1 MYTILGAGLSGI
13 SASYHIGHKD
23 CLVFEKKNN
32 PGGHIHS
39 YRESEF
45 VWDQGPHVSFTRNE
59 YVKQLLVFSV
69 NQEYREYTVKTAN
82 YYKGNWIPHPA
93 QCNLYAVP
101 QPLRDRFFNG
111 FLSRPE
117 SENIKPGNYEE
128 WLITAFGEAFYN
140 EFSKVYTKKYW
151 TVDPSLLSTAWVGPR
166 VFSPSIEEVR
176 RGYLEAP
183 DKESHYISQVRYP
196 LHNGYYSYA
205 TKLVDQ
211 MNILLE
217 KEITYIS
224 FKEKYILFGNER
236 HNYENL
242 ISTIPLPELI
252 FKSDAPV
259 AIKKSAAQLAC
270 SSVLLVNVTADH
282 ATLLDYN
289 WMYVYD
295 ENKLST
301 RINCTEKLSPN
312 NGPANKTG
320 IQVEVYFSSYK
331 PLNESVDDIAQ
342 KVCEELIEMGLIK
355 DQRSILSY
363 HTKWVQW
370 ANVIFDHKREQALD
384 LIFDWLSQFGL
395 ERNEQ
400 DLMPMTDWGT
410 YKNNG
415 KGTIHLAGRFAEWK
429 YYWTDDCIL
438 RGQSLKTN

>member
-13 SASYHIGHKD
+13 SASYHIGHED
-23 CLVFEKKNN
+23 CLVFEKKTH

-39 YRESEF
+39 YKESDF

-59 YVKQLLVFSV
+59 YVKQLLAFSV

-101 QPLRDRFFNG
+101 QPLRDSFFKG
-111 FLSRPE
+111 FLNRPE
-117 SENIKPGNYEE
+117 SEDIKPNNYEE

-176 RGYLEAP
+176 RGYLGAP
-183 DKESHYISQVRYP
+183 DKETHYISQVRYP

-205 TKLVDQ
+205 TRLVDK
-211 MNILLE
+211 MNIVLE

-236 HNYENL
+236 HDYENL

-252 FKSDAPV
+252 SKSDAPV

-270 SSVLLVNVTADH
+270 SSVLLVNVTAEH
-282 ATLLDYN
+282 STLLDYN

-312 NGPANKTG
+312 NGPANKSG

-331 PLNESVDDIAQ
+331 PVNESFDDIAK

-370 ANVIFDHKREQALD
+370 ANVIFDHNREQVLD
-384 LIFDWLSQFGL
+384 LIFDWLSKFGL

-400 DLMPMTDWGT
+400 DLMPMTNWGT